1 VLHKFLFISGQS
13 TAKPLLGNIWTNT
26 NFCLF
31 QDNPQPSRCLGI
43 FGLSIYTTEQQL
55 HHIMSK
61 YGPVERVQ
69 VVIDAKVSLMQLDA
83 PALPEVANMLEL
95 SCDMA

>member
-1 VLHKFLFISGQS
+1 MCVISITLMVFISGQS
-13 TAKPLLGNIWTNT
+13 AA
-26 NFCLF
+26 
-31 QDNPQPSRCLGI
+31 SRCLGI

-69 VVIDAKVSLMQLDA
+69 VVIDAEVGPAILDSDLC
-83 PALPEVANMLEL
+83 PCTFRVGKHDRMNL
-95 SCDMA
+95 